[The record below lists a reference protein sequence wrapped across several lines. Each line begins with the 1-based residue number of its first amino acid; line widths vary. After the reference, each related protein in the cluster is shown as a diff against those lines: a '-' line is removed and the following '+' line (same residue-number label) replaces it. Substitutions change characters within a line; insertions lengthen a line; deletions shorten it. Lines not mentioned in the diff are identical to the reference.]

1 MGEENSAAEIPS
13 CYFLDELPVEVRL
26 RIYEFAFQGSH
37 VSAKLPGKVKSS
49 STQNPAVVLRHS
61 KHFSLLLSCH
71 TIYNEALATYWSEA
85 VLRLECPPMK
95 LSKPSEFRSAKFKLD
110 TYAHQLCT
118 SLPEAANAN
127 VRDVRGMALPALKS
141 VFVEEN
147 PSWTASA
154 LLGTFQKLATCEMTP
169 TLAHPVDG
177 IVVHTKDPEKEHC
190 SRFKMIWGED
200 PTGFLADRYGID
212 ATAGVAFLFKGFVKY
227 YVAVENV
234 NVISCLSP
242 KRNPVW

>member
-1 MGEENSAAEIPS
+1 MSSISKLTMGEENSAAEIPS

-37 VSAKLPGKVKSS
+37 QAFQG
-49 STQNPAVVLRHS
+49 
-61 KHFSLLLSCH
+61 
-71 TIYNEALATYWSEA
+71 
-85 VLRLECPPMK
+85 
-95 LSKPSEFRSAKFKLD
+95 SEFRSAKFKLD

-127 VRDVRGMALPALKS
+127 VRGVRGMALPALKS
-141 VFVEEN
+141 AFVEEN
-147 PSWTASA
+147 LSWTASA

-242 KRNPVW
+242 KRNPLQFRNFSTGTSFEDVTGRMDDEEGYKRVM